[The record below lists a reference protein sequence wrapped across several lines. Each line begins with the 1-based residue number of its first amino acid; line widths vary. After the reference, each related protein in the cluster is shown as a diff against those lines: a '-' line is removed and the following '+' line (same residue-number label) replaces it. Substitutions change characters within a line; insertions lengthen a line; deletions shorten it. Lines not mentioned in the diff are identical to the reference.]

1 MDWRQSLHFSGLLTH
16 SRAGMAA
23 EVEHS
28 RGSGTDSG
36 LFARKYMGYRA
47 ALVRCLSLT
56 ALAALAQAGFAQERK
71 LEAIES
77 LSSSLESLAQR
88 VNRSV
93 VKIVTAGYGISEDSD
108 SGNASLLTRQRAT
121 GSGVVLTPDGYIVTN
136 AHVIQG
142 ARRIRVQLPI
152 SERALRL
159 SRSLTKPA
167 GTILEARVVGQDRET
182 DVAVLKIEATD
193 LPYLPLGD
201 SRELRQGQLVMAFGS
216 PLGLQ
221 NSASLG
227 VVSAAARQLREDSP
241 MIYIQTDASIN
252 PGNSGGPLVDMSG
265 RVVGL
270 NTMILS
276 QSGGS
281 EGIGFAIPSDTLRNV
296 YTQIRKEGH
305 VHRGQIGA
313 SVETITPLLAAG
325 LGLTQDWGVLVADA
339 APDGPADKS
348 GLRPGDIVPT
358 PDGKRMENA
367 RQLEVNLW
375 RFPVGEKVSLE
386 VLRGT
391 DRLTMEVSVSAQDDD
406 PQRFADLVNPEKNL
420 IPKLGILGVEIDRKL
435 APMLPDL
442 RKQYGIVVAARAA
455 ESECLEVDLHPGD
468 VIYAI
473 NNEPTSTVA
482 SLTTALGQ
490 MKSGDAVVLQVERD
504 GQLMYVAFEME

>member
-1 MDWRQSLHFSGLLTH
+1 
-16 SRAGMAA
+16 
-23 EVEHS
+23 
-28 RGSGTDSG
+28 
-36 LFARKYMGYRA
+36 
-47 ALVRCLSLT
+47 
-56 ALAALAQAGFAQERK
+56 LAAVTVPAAFAQERK
-71 LEAIES
+71 LEAVEN
-77 LSSSLESLAQR
+77 LSASLETLAQR

-93 VKIVTAGYGISEDSD
+93 VKIVTSGFGLSEDSD
-108 SGNASLLTRQRAT
+108 AGNASLLTRQRAT
-121 GSGVVLTPDGYIVTN
+121 GSGVIVTPDGYIVTN
-136 AHVIQG
+136 AHVIRG
-142 ARRIRVQLPI
+142 ARRIRVQLPA
-152 SERALRL
+152 SERAARH
-159 SRSLTKPA
+159 STSLTKPA
-167 GTILEARVVGQDRET
+167 GTILDAKVVGLDRET

-193 LPYLPLGD
+193 LPFLTLGA

-227 VVSAAARQLREDSP
+227 VISAVARQLKEDSP

-265 RVVGL
+265 KVVGL

-276 QSGGS
+276 ESGGS
-281 EGIGFAIPSDTLRNV
+281 EGIGFAVPSDTLRNV

-305 VHRGQIGA
+305 VHRGQIGV
-313 SVETITPLLAAG
+313 SVETITPVLATG
-325 LGLTQDWGVLVADA
+325 LALTQDWGVLVADVT
-339 APDGPADKS
+339 PDGPAYKA
-348 GLRPGDIVPT
+348 GLQPGDIVLNLDDKP
-358 PDGKRMENA
+358 MENA

-375 RFPVGEKVSLE
+375 RFPVGDKVSLD

-391 DRLTMEVSVSAQDDD
+391 ERLTMDVSVTAQDDD

-435 APMLPDL
+435 APLLGDL

-455 ESECLEVDLHPGD
+455 GAEGLDVDLRPGD

-473 NNEPTSTVA
+473 NNEPTATIA
-482 SLTTALGQ
+482 ALTTALAH

-504 GQLMYVAFEME
+504 GALMYAAFEME

>member
-1 MDWRQSLHFSGLLTH
+1 
-16 SRAGMAA
+16 
-23 EVEHS
+23 
-28 RGSGTDSG
+28 
-36 LFARKYMGYRA
+36 MGYRA
-47 ALVRCLSLT
+47 AVVRCLLLAALT
-56 ALAALAQAGFAQERK
+56 ALVQPALAQERK
-71 LEAIES
+71 LEAVES
-77 LSSSLESLAQR
+77 LSASLEALAQR

-93 VKIVTAGYGISEDSD
+93 VKIVTTGYGLSEDSD
-108 SGNASLLTRQRAT
+108 AGNTSLLTRQRAT
-121 GSGVVLTPDGYIVTN
+121 GSGVILTPYGYIVTN
-136 AHVIQG
+136 AHVIQS
-142 ARRIRVQLPI
+142 ARRIRVQLPV
-152 SERALRL
+152 SERAARK
-159 SRSLTKPA
+159 SNSIMKPA
-167 GTILEARVVGQDRET
+167 GTVLEAKIVGLDRET
-182 DVAVLKIEATD
+182 DVAVLKIEGTD
-193 LPYLPLGD
+193 LPCLTLGD

-227 VVSAAARQLREDSP
+227 VISAVARQLKQDSP

-296 YTQIRKEGH
+296 YNQIRKEGH

-313 SVETITPLLAAG
+313 NVETITPLLAAG
-325 LGLTQDWGVLVADA
+325 LGLTQDWGVLVADVT
-339 APDGPADKS
+339 PDGPADKS
-348 GLRPGDIVPT
+348 GLKPGDIVLSL
-358 PDGKRMENA
+358 DGKPMENA
-367 RQLEVNLW
+367 RQLEVGLW
-375 RFPVGEKVSLE
+375 RFPVGDKVDLE
-386 VLRGT
+386 VLRGA
-391 DRLTMEVSVSAQDDD
+391 DRLAMDVSVTAQDDD

-435 APMLPDL
+435 APLLPDL

-455 ESECLEVDLHPGD
+455 GTEGLDVDLRPGD

-473 NNEPTSTVA
+473 NNEPTATVA
-482 SLTTALGQ
+482 ALTAALGQ
-490 MKSGDAVVLQVERD
+490 MKSGDAVVLQLERD

>member
-1 MDWRQSLHFSGLLTH
+1 LLAVLAH
-16 SRAGMAA
+16 
-23 EVEHS
+23 
-28 RGSGTDSG
+28 
-36 LFARKYMGYRA
+36 
-47 ALVRCLSLT
+47 T
-56 ALAALAQAGFAQERK
+56 ALAQERK
-71 LEAIES
+71 LEAVEG
-77 LSSSLESLAQR
+77 LSASLENLAQR

-93 VKIVTAGYGISEDSD
+93 VKIVTTGFGLSEDSD
-108 SGNASLLTRQRAT
+108 AGNASLLTRQRAT
-121 GSGVVLTPDGYIVTN
+121 GSGVILTADGYIVTN

-142 ARRIRVQLPI
+142 ARRIRVQLPVP
-152 SERALRL
+152 ERAVR
-159 SRSLTKPA
+159 RSESLVKPP
-167 GTILEARVVGQDRET
+167 GTVLDAKVVGQDRET
-182 DVAVLKIEATD
+182 DVAVLKIEATE
-193 LPYLPLGD
+193 LPYLALGN

-227 VVSAAARQLREDSP
+227 VVSAAARQLKPDSP

-296 YTQIRKEGH
+296 YNQIRKEGH
-305 VHRGQIGA
+305 VHRGQIGV
-313 SVETITPLLAAG
+313 SVETVTPLLAAG
-325 LGLTQDWGVLVADA
+325 LGLPQDWGVLVADA
-339 APDGPADKS
+339 TPDGPAERS
-348 GLRPGDIVPT
+348 GLKPGDIVRSL
-358 PDGKRMENA
+358 DGRPMENA

-375 RFPVGEKVSLE
+375 RFPVGDKVNLE
-386 VLRGT
+386 VLRGEN
-391 DRLTMEVSVSAQDDD
+391 RLTVDVSVTAQDDD

-435 APMLPDL
+435 AAMLPDL

-455 ESECLEVDLHPGD
+455 GAEGLDVDLRPGD

-482 SLTTALGQ
+482 ALSGGLGQ
-490 MKSGDAVVLQVERD
+490 MKSGDAVVLQVERE

>member
-1 MDWRQSLHFSGLLTH
+1 
-16 SRAGMAA
+16 
-23 EVEHS
+23 
-28 RGSGTDSG
+28 
-36 LFARKYMGYRA
+36 MGYR
-47 ALVRCLSLT
+47 T
-56 ALAALAQAGFAQERK
+56 AVGRWLLLAALAAGETGFAQERK
-71 LEAIES
+71 LDSIES
-77 LSSSLESLAQR
+77 LSSSLEGLSQR

-93 VKIVTAGYGISEDSD
+93 VKIVTTGFGLSEDSD

-142 ARRIRVQLPI
+142 ARRIRVQLPV
-152 SERALRL
+152 SERAARK
-159 SRSLTKPA
+159 SSSITKPA
-167 GTILEARVVGQDRET
+167 GTILEAKVVGQDRET
-182 DVAVLKIEATD
+182 DVAVLKIEASD
-193 LPYLPLGD
+193 LPFLSLGD

-227 VVSAAARQLREDSP
+227 VVSAVARQLKDDST

-281 EGIGFAIPSDTLRNV
+281 EGIGFAIPSDTLRNI

-313 SVETITPLLAAG
+313 NVETITPLLASG
-325 LGLTQDWGVLVADA
+325 LGLTQDWGVLVADVT
-339 APDGPADKS
+339 PDGPADKS
-348 GLRPGDIVPT
+348 GLHPGDVVLSL
-358 PDGKRMENA
+358 DGKPMENA

-375 RFPVGEKVSLE
+375 RFPVGDKVSLE
-386 VLRGT
+386 LLRGT
-391 DRLTMEVSVSAQDDD
+391 DRIAIDVSITAQDDD
-406 PQRFADLVNPEKNL
+406 PQRFADLVDPEKNL
-420 IPKLGILGVEIDRKL
+420 IPKLGILGVEIDKRL
-435 APMLPDL
+435 SPLLPDL
-442 RKQYGIVVAARAA
+442 RKPYGIVVAARAA
-455 ESECLEVDLHPGD
+455 GAEGLDVDLRPGD

-473 NNEPTSTVA
+473 NNEPTATVA
-482 SLTTALGQ
+482 GLTTALGQ
-490 MKSGDAVVLQVERD
+490 MKSGCAVVLQLERN

>member
-1 MDWRQSLHFSGLLTH
+1 M
-16 SRAGMAA
+16 
-23 EVEHS
+23 
-28 RGSGTDSG
+28 GT
-36 LFARKYMGYRA
+36 RA
-47 ALVRCLSLT
+47 ALVRCLVF
-56 ALAALAQAGFAQERK
+56 AALAQAGFGQERR
-71 LEAIES
+71 LDAIEH
-77 LSSSLESLAQR
+77 LSTSLETLAQR

-93 VKIVTAGYGISEDSD
+93 VKIVTTGYGLSEDSD
-108 SGNASLLTRQRAT
+108 SGNASLLVQQRAT
-121 GSGVVLTPDGYIVTN
+121 GSGVLLTEDGYIVTN

-142 ARRIRVQLPI
+142 ARHIRVQLPTAD
-152 SERALRL
+152 RTAG
-159 SRSLTKPA
+159 RSHPVA
-167 GTILEARVVGQDRET
+167 RPILDARIVGQDRET
-182 DVAVLKIEATD
+182 DIAVLKIEATG

-227 VVSAAARQLREDSP
+227 VVSAVARQLKTDSP

-296 YTQIRKEGH
+296 YKQIRKEGH

-325 LGLTQDWGVLVADA
+325 LGLAQDGGVLVEDV

-348 GLRPGDIVPT
+348 GMQPGDIVLSLNGRT
-358 PDGKRMENA
+358 MENA
-367 RQLEVNLW
+367 RQLEVSLY
-375 RFPVGEKVSLE
+375 RFPVGDTVNLE

-391 DRLTMEVSVSAQDDD
+391 DRLTMDVSVTVQDDD
-406 PQRFADLVNPEKNL
+406 PLRFADLVDPQKNL
-420 IPKLGILGVEIDRKL
+420 IPKLGILGIEIDRRL
-435 APMLPDL
+435 ASMLPEL

-455 ESECLEVDLHPGD
+455 GAEALDVDLHPGD

-473 NNEPTSTVA
+473 NNQPTATIA
-482 SLTTALGQ
+482 ALTTALAQFKG
-490 MKSGDAVVLQVERD
+490 GDPVVLQVERN
-504 GQLMYVAFEME
+504 GQLMYVAFELE

>member
-1 MDWRQSLHFSGLLTH
+1 
-16 SRAGMAA
+16 
-23 EVEHS
+23 
-28 RGSGTDSG
+28 
-36 LFARKYMGYRA
+36 
-47 ALVRCLSLT
+47 
-56 ALAALAQAGFAQERK
+56 
-71 LEAIES
+71 
-77 LSSSLESLAQR
+77 
-88 VNRSV
+88 
-93 VKIVTAGYGISEDSD
+93 
-108 SGNASLLTRQRAT
+108 
-121 GSGVVLTPDGYIVTN
+121 
-136 AHVIQG
+136 
-142 ARRIRVQLPI
+142 
-152 SERALRL
+152 
-159 SRSLTKPA
+159 
-167 GTILEARVVGQDRET
+167 
-182 DVAVLKIEATD
+182 
-193 LPYLPLGD
+193 LPYLALGD

-227 VVSAAARQLREDSP
+227 VVSAVARQLRQDSP

-252 PGNSGGPLVDMSG
+252 PGNSGGPLVEMSG

-296 YTQIRKEGH
+296 YNQIRKEGH

-313 SVETITPLLAAG
+313 SVETVTPLLAAG
-325 LGLTQDWGVLVADA
+325 LGLSQDWGVLVADVT
-339 APDGPADKS
+339 PDGPADKS
-348 GLRPGDIVPT
+348 GLRPGDIVLSL
-358 PDGKRMENA
+358 DGKPMENA

-375 RFPVGEKVSLE
+375 RLPVGDKVNLG
-386 VLRGT
+386 VLRDA
-391 DRLTMEVSVSAQDDD
+391 DRLTMDVSVTAQDDD

-455 ESECLEVDLHPGD
+455 ESEGLDVDLHPGD

-473 NNEPTSTVA
+473 NNEPTATVA
-482 SLTTALGQ
+482 ALTTALAQ
-490 MKSGDAVVLQVERD
+490 TKSGDAVVLQVERD

>member
-1 MDWRQSLHFSGLLTH
+1 
-16 SRAGMAA
+16 
-23 EVEHS
+23 
-28 RGSGTDSG
+28 
-36 LFARKYMGYRA
+36 MGYRA
-47 ALVRCLSLT
+47 AVVRCLLLAALT
-56 ALAALAQAGFAQERK
+56 ALVQPALAQERK
-71 LEAIES
+71 LEAVES
-77 LSSSLESLAQR
+77 LSASLEALAQR

-93 VKIVTAGYGISEDSD
+93 VKIVTTGYGLSEDSD
-108 SGNASLLTRQRAT
+108 AGNTSLLTRQRAT
-121 GSGVVLTPDGYIVTN
+121 GSGVILTPDGYIVTN
-136 AHVIQG
+136 AHVIQS
-142 ARRIRVQLPI
+142 ARRIRVQLPV
-152 SERALRL
+152 SERAARK
-159 SRSLTKPA
+159 SNSIMKPA
-167 GTILEARVVGQDRET
+167 GTVLEAKIVGLDRET
-182 DVAVLKIEATD
+182 DVAVLKIEGTD
-193 LPYLPLGD
+193 LPCLTLGD

-227 VVSAAARQLREDSP
+227 VISAVARQLKQDSP

-296 YTQIRKEGH
+296 YNQIRKEGH

-313 SVETITPLLAAG
+313 NVETITPLLAAG
-325 LGLTQDWGVLVADA
+325 LGLTQDWGVLVADVT
-339 APDGPADKS
+339 PDGPADKS
-348 GLRPGDIVPT
+348 GLKPGDIVLSL
-358 PDGKRMENA
+358 DGKPMENA
-367 RQLEVNLW
+367 RQLEVGLW
-375 RFPVGEKVSLE
+375 RFPVGDKVDLE
-386 VLRGT
+386 VLRGA
-391 DRLTMEVSVSAQDDD
+391 DRLAMDVSVTAQDDD

-435 APMLPDL
+435 APLLPDL

-455 ESECLEVDLHPGD
+455 GTEGLDVDLRPGD

-473 NNEPTSTVA
+473 NNEPTATVA
-482 SLTTALGQ
+482 ALTAALGQ
-490 MKSGDAVVLQVERD
+490 MKSGDAVVLQLERD

>member
-1 MDWRQSLHFSGLLTH
+1 VLLAV
-16 SRAGMAA
+16 SVAS
-23 EVEHS
+23 VE
-28 RGSGTDSG
+28 
-36 LFARKYMGYRA
+36 
-47 ALVRCLSLT
+47 
-56 ALAALAQAGFAQERK
+56 AGFAQERK
-71 LEAIES
+71 LDTVEN
-77 LSSSLESLAQR
+77 LSASLETLARR

-93 VKIVTAGYGISEDSD
+93 VKIVTTGYGISEDSD

-121 GSGVVLTPDGYIVTN
+121 GSGVILTADGYIVTN

-142 ARRIRVQLPI
+142 ARRIRVQLPV
-152 SERALRL
+152 SERAAR
-159 SRSLTKPA
+159 RSSSITKPS
-167 GTILEARVVGQDRET
+167 GTVLEAKIVGLDRET

-193 LPYLPLGD
+193 LPYLSMGN

-227 VVSAAARQLREDSP
+227 VISAVARQIKADSP

-265 RVVGL
+265 KVVGL

-305 VHRGQIGA
+305 VHRGQIGV
-313 SVETITPLLAAG
+313 SVETVTPLLASG
-325 LGLTQDWGVLVADA
+325 LGLTQDWGVLVADV
-339 APDGPADKS
+339 APDGPADTS
-348 GLRPGDIVPT
+348 GLKPGDIVLSLDSKPV
-358 PDGKRMENA
+358 ENA

-375 RFPVGEKVSLE
+375 RFPVGDKVNLE
-386 VLRGT
+386 VLRGAN
-391 DRLTMEVSVSAQDDD
+391 RLTMDVSVTAQDDD
-406 PQRFADLVNPEKNL
+406 PQRFADMVNPEKNL

-435 APMLPDL
+435 APLLPDL
-442 RKQYGIVVAARAA
+442 RKQYGVVVAARAA
-455 ESECLEVDLHPGD
+455 GTEGVDVDLRPGD

-473 NNEPTSTVA
+473 NNQPTSTVA
-482 SLTTALGQ
+482 ALTTALSQ
-490 MKSGDAVVLQVERD
+490 MKTGDAVVLQVERD
-504 GQLMYVAFEME
+504 GSLMYVAFEME

>member
-1 MDWRQSLHFSGLLTH
+1 
-16 SRAGMAA
+16 
-23 EVEHS
+23 
-28 RGSGTDSG
+28 
-36 LFARKYMGYRA
+36 MGYRA
-47 ALVRCLSLT
+47 ALVRCLL
-56 ALAALAQAGFAQERK
+56 LAVSAQAGFAQERK
-71 LEAIES
+71 LEAVEG
-77 LSSSLESLAQR
+77 LSASLEALAQR

-93 VKIVTAGYGISEDSD
+93 VKIVTTGYGLSEDSD
-108 SGNASLLTRQRAT
+108 AGNASLLTRQRAT
-121 GSGVVLTPDGYIVTN
+121 GSGVILTPDGYIVTN

-142 ARRIRVQLPI
+142 ARRIRVQLPV
-152 SERALRL
+152 SERAARK
-159 SRSLTKPA
+159 SNSIMKPA
-167 GTILEARVVGQDRET
+167 GTVLDARIVGLDRET
-182 DVAVLKIEATD
+182 DVAVLKIEAAD
-193 LPYLPLGD
+193 LPHLALGD

-227 VVSAAARQLREDSP
+227 VVSAVARQLRPDSP

-270 NTMILS
+270 NAMILS

-325 LGLTQDWGVLVADA
+325 LGLPQDWGVLVADA
-339 APDGPADKS
+339 TPDGAADKS
-348 GLRPGDIVPT
+348 GLKPGDIVLSL
-358 PDGKRMENA
+358 DGKPMENA
-367 RQLEVNLW
+367 RQLEVGLW
-375 RFPVGEKVSLE
+375 RFLVGEKVNLE
-386 VLRGT
+386 VLRGA
-391 DRLTMEVSVSAQDDD
+391 DRLTMDVSVTAQDDD
-406 PQRFADLVNPEKNL
+406 PQRFADMVNPEKNL

-455 ESECLEVDLHPGD
+455 GAEGLEVDLHPGD

-490 MKSGDAVVLQVERD
+490 LKTGDAVVLQVERD

>member
-1 MDWRQSLHFSGLLTH
+1 
-16 SRAGMAA
+16 
-23 EVEHS
+23 
-28 RGSGTDSG
+28 
-36 LFARKYMGYRA
+36 MGYRA
-47 ALVRCLSLT
+47 ALVRCLL
-56 ALAALAQAGFAQERK
+56 LAVSAQAGFAQERK
-71 LEAIES
+71 LEAVEG
-77 LSSSLESLAQR
+77 LSASLEALAQR

-93 VKIVTAGYGISEDSD
+93 VKIVTTGYGLSEDSD
-108 SGNASLLTRQRAT
+108 AGNASLLTRQRAT
-121 GSGVVLTPDGYIVTN
+121 GSGVILTPDGYIVTN

-142 ARRIRVQLPI
+142 ARRIRVQLPV
-152 SERALRL
+152 SERAARK
-159 SRSLTKPA
+159 SNSIMKPP
-167 GTILEARVVGQDRET
+167 GTVLDARIVGLDRET
-182 DVAVLKIEATD
+182 DVAVLKIEAAD
-193 LPYLPLGD
+193 LPHLALGD

-227 VVSAAARQLREDSP
+227 VVSAVARQLKPDSP

-270 NTMILS
+270 NAMILS

-325 LGLTQDWGVLVADA
+325 LGLPQDWGVLVADA
-339 APDGPADKS
+339 TPDGAADKS
-348 GLRPGDIVPT
+348 GLKPGDIVLSL
-358 PDGKRMENA
+358 DGKPMENA
-367 RQLEVNLW
+367 RQLEVGLW
-375 RFPVGEKVSLE
+375 RFLVGEKVNLE
-386 VLRGT
+386 VLRGA
-391 DRLTMEVSVSAQDDD
+391 DRLTMDVPVTAQDDD
-406 PQRFADLVNPEKNL
+406 PQRFADMVNPEKNL

-442 RKQYGIVVAARAA
+442 RKQYGVVVAARAA
-455 ESECLEVDLHPGD
+455 GAEGLEVDLRPGD

-490 MKSGDAVVLQVERD
+490 LKTGDAVVLQVERD

>member
-1 MDWRQSLHFSGLLTH
+1 
-16 SRAGMAA
+16 
-23 EVEHS
+23 
-28 RGSGTDSG
+28 
-36 LFARKYMGYRA
+36 MGYRA
-47 ALVRCLSLT
+47 AVRRCLLLA
-56 ALAALAQAGFAQERK
+56 ALAALEHAGFAQEPVRENK
-71 LEAIES
+71 LEAIEG
-77 LSSSLESLAQR
+77 LSASLETLAQR

-93 VKIVTAGYGISEDSD
+93 VKIVTSGFGLSEDSD
-108 SGNASLLTRQRAT
+108 AANASLLTRQRAT
-121 GSGVVLTPDGYIVTN
+121 GSGVILTQDGYIVTN
-136 AHVIQG
+136 AHVIQN
-142 ARRIRVQLPI
+142 ARRIRVQLPV
-152 SERALRL
+152 SERAAR
-159 SRSLTKPA
+159 RSHSVTKPA
-167 GTILEARVVGQDRET
+167 GTILEAKVVGLDRET
-182 DVAVLKIEATD
+182 DVAVLKVAATG
-193 LPYLPLGD
+193 LPTLALGN

-216 PLGLQ
+216 PLGLE

-227 VVSAAARQLREDSP
+227 VVSAAARQLKADSP

-313 SVETITPLLAAG
+313 SVETVTPLLAAG
-325 LGLTQDWGVLVADA
+325 LNLPQDWGVLVADVT
-339 APDGPADKS
+339 PDGPADKS
-348 GLRPGDIVPT
+348 GLKPGDIVLSL
-358 PDGKRMENA
+358 DSKAMENA

-375 RFPVGEKVSLE
+375 RFPVGDKVSLE
-386 VLRGT
+386 VLRGES
-391 DRLTMEVSVSAQDDD
+391 RLTMDIPVAAQDDD
-406 PQRFADLVNPEKNL
+406 PQRFADLVDPTKNL
-420 IPKLGILGVEIDRKL
+420 IPKLGILGVEIDKRL

-455 ESECLEVDLHPGD
+455 ESDGLDVDLKPGD

-482 SLTTALGQ
+482 ALTTALSQ

>member
-1 MDWRQSLHFSGLLTH
+1 
-16 SRAGMAA
+16 
-23 EVEHS
+23 
-28 RGSGTDSG
+28 
-36 LFARKYMGYRA
+36 MGYRA
-47 ALVRCLSLT
+47 ALVRGLL
-56 ALAALAQAGFAQERK
+56 LAALAASARAGFAQERK

-77 LSSSLESLAQR
+77 LSSSLEALSQR

-93 VKIVTAGYGISEDSD
+93 VKIVTTGYGLSEDSD

-121 GSGVVLTPDGYIVTN
+121 GSGIILTPDGYIVTN

-142 ARRIRVQLPI
+142 ARRIRVQLPV
-152 SERALRL
+152 SERAAR
-159 SRSLTKPA
+159 RSSSVTKPA
-167 GTILEARVVGQDRET
+167 GTVLDAKIVGQDRET
-182 DVAVLKIEATD
+182 DVAVLKIDATD
-193 LPYLPLGD
+193 LPHLDLGD

-227 VVSAAARQLREDSP
+227 VVSAIARQLKEDSP

-313 SVETITPLLAAG
+313 NVETITPLLAAG

-339 APDGPADKS
+339 TPDGPADKS
-348 GLRPGDIVPT
+348 GVKPGDVVLSL
-358 PDGKRMENA
+358 DGKPMENA
-367 RQLEVNLW
+367 RQLQVNLW
-375 RFPVGEKVSLE
+375 RFPVGDKVSLE
-386 VLRGT
+386 VLRGA
-391 DRLTMEVSVSAQDDD
+391 DRLTMDVPVTAQDDD

-435 APMLPDL
+435 APILPDL

-455 ESECLEVDLHPGD
+455 ESDGLDVDLRPGD

-473 NNEPTSTVA
+473 NTEPTSTIA
-482 SLTTALGQ
+482 SLTGALAQ

-504 GQLMYVAFEME
+504 GQLMYVSFEME

>member
-1 MDWRQSLHFSGLLTH
+1 
-16 SRAGMAA
+16 
-23 EVEHS
+23 
-28 RGSGTDSG
+28 
-36 LFARKYMGYRA
+36 MGYRA
-47 ALVRCLSLT
+47 AIVRCLL
-56 ALAALAQAGFAQERK
+56 LAALAHAGVAQERK
-71 LEAIES
+71 LEAVEN
-77 LSSSLESLAQR
+77 LSASLETLAQR

-93 VKIVTAGYGISEDSD
+93 VKIVTTGYGLSEDSD
-108 SGNASLLTRQRAT
+108 AGNTSLLTRQRAT
-121 GSGVVLTPDGYIVTN
+121 GSGVILTADGYIVTN

-142 ARRIRVQLPI
+142 ARRIRVQLPV
-152 SERALRL
+152 SERAAR
-159 SRSLTKPA
+159 RSHSITKPA
-167 GTILEARVVGQDRET
+167 GTILEAKIVGLDRET

-193 LPYLPLGD
+193 LAFLTLGN

-227 VVSAAARQLREDSP
+227 VVSAAARQIKQDSP

-296 YTQIRKEGH
+296 YNQIRKEGH

-325 LGLTQDWGVLVADA
+325 LGLTQDWGVLVADVT
-339 APDGPADKS
+339 PDGPADKS
-348 GLRPGDIVPT
+348 GLQPGDIVLSLDSRP
-358 PDGKRMENA
+358 MENA
-367 RQLEVNLW
+367 RQLEVGLY
-375 RFPVGEKVSLE
+375 RFPVGDKVHLE
-386 VLRGT
+386 VLRG
-391 DRLTMEVSVSAQDDD
+391 DNRLTMDVSVVAQDDD
-406 PQRFADLVNPEKNL
+406 PQRFADMVNPEKNL

-442 RKQYGIVVAARAA
+442 RKPYGIVVAARAA
-455 ESECLEVDLHPGD
+455 GAEGLDVDLRPGD

-473 NNEPTSTVA
+473 NNDPTATIA
-482 SLTTALGQ
+482 ALTAALGQ

-504 GQLMYVAFEME
+504 GELMYVAFEME

>member
-1 MDWRQSLHFSGLLTH
+1 
-16 SRAGMAA
+16 
-23 EVEHS
+23 
-28 RGSGTDSG
+28 
-36 LFARKYMGYRA
+36 MGYRA
-47 ALVRCLSLT
+47 AVRRCLL
-56 ALAALAQAGFAQERK
+56 LAALAHAGFAQEPARENK
-71 LEAIES
+71 LEAIEG
-77 LSSSLESLAQR
+77 LSTSLETLAQR

-93 VKIVTAGYGISEDSD
+93 VKIVTSGYGLSEDSD
-108 SGNASLLTRQRAT
+108 AGNASLLTRQRAT
-121 GSGVVLTPDGYIVTN
+121 GSGVILTQDGYIVTN
-136 AHVIQG
+136 AHVIQN
-142 ARRIRVQLPI
+142 ARRIRVQLPV
-152 SERALRL
+152 SERAAR
-159 SRSLTKPA
+159 RSTSVTKPA
-167 GTILEARVVGQDRET
+167 GTILDAKVVGLDRET
-182 DVAVLKIEATD
+182 DVAVLKVTATG
-193 LPYLPLGD
+193 LPTLPLGN

-216 PLGLQ
+216 PLGLE

-227 VVSAAARQLREDSP
+227 VVSAAARQLKAYSP

-265 RVVGL
+265 HVVGL

-325 LGLTQDWGVLVADA
+325 LNLPQDWGVLVADVT
-339 APDGPADKS
+339 PDGPADKS
-348 GLRPGDIVPT
+348 GLQPGDIVLSL
-358 PDGKRMENA
+358 DSKAMENA

-375 RFPVGEKVSLE
+375 RFPVGDKVSLE
-386 VLRGT
+386 VLRGES
-391 DRLTMEVSVSAQDDD
+391 RLTMNVPVTAQDDD
-406 PQRFADLVNPEKNL
+406 PQRFADLVDPMKNL
-420 IPKLGILGVEIDRKL
+420 IPKLGILGVEIDKRL

-455 ESECLEVDLHPGD
+455 ESDDLDVDLKPGD

-482 SLTTALGQ
+482 ALTTALSQ
-490 MKSGDAVVLQVERD
+490 MKSGDAVVLQLERD
-504 GQLMYVAFEME
+504 GALMYVAFEME

>member
-1 MDWRQSLHFSGLLTH
+1 
-16 SRAGMAA
+16 
-23 EVEHS
+23 
-28 RGSGTDSG
+28 
-36 LFARKYMGYRA
+36 MGNRA
-47 ALVRCLSLT
+47 ALIRGAFLV
-56 ALAALAQAGFAQERK
+56 ALAHAGFGQERK
-71 LEAIES
+71 LDAVES
-77 LSSSLESLAQR
+77 LSSSLEALAQR

-93 VKIVTAGYGISEDSD
+93 VKIVTSGYGLSEDSD
-108 SGNASLLTRQRAT
+108 SRNTSLLTRQRAT
-121 GSGVVLTPDGYIVTN
+121 GSGVILTPDGYLVTN

-142 ARRIRVQLPI
+142 ARRIRVQLPV
-152 SERALRL
+152 SERAARK
-159 SRSLTKPA
+159 SNSIMKPA
-167 GTILEARVVGQDRET
+167 GTVLDARIVGQDHET
-182 DVAVLKIEATD
+182 DIAVLKIEATE
-193 LPYLPLGD
+193 LPHLALGD

-227 VVSAAARQLREDSP
+227 VVSAVARQLKADSP

-296 YTQIRKEGH
+296 YNQIRKEGH
-305 VHRGQIGA
+305 VHRGQIGV

-325 LGLTQDWGVLVADA
+325 LGLAQDWGVLVADVN
-339 APDGPADKS
+339 PDGPADKS
-348 GLRPGDIVPT
+348 GLQPGDIVLSL
-358 PDGKRMENA
+358 DGKPMENA
-367 RQLEVNLW
+367 RQLEVGLY
-375 RFPVGEKVSLE
+375 RFPVGDKVNLE
-386 VLRGT
+386 VLRGV
-391 DRLTMEVSVSAQDDD
+391 DRLTMDVSVTAQDDD

-420 IPKLGILGVEIDRKL
+420 IPKLGILGVEIDKRL

-455 ESECLEVDLHPGD
+455 GAEGLEVDLHPGD

-473 NNEPTSTVA
+473 NNEPTATVA

-490 MKSGDAVVLQVERD
+490 MKSGDAAVLQVERD